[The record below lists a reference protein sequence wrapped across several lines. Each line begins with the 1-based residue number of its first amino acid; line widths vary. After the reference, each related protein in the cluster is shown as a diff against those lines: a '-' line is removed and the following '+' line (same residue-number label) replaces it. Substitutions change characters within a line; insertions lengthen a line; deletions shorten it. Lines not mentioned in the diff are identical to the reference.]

1 MKISPFSLNITFNE
15 DLLNNAF
22 EDLIDIINPEINF
35 NFENFTYF
43 NIMNKIKNIPINQFS
58 NYLKRFIELIEKE
71 NLNSELID
79 KFFQDNINKYLPN
92 QEEINGYIGNFNK
105 KMKKDGLGFLSEKFS
120 EKEEIN
126 MFGNFSNDTF
136 IDGTI
141 LLNKQILKVGNFDE
155 GFKGIIIE
163 DLNVKKYKIGKEIN
177 NKFYGIEL
185 KKNSINYSVYIKTN
199 NYIFTSE
206 NIDLISFHIK
216 KIKDT
221 IFNYSSFFIEKDK
234 YFYALNSQKIKCL
247 YKIISENDSIISY
260 EKDITQDENF
270 SEDTIIK
277 ILYNNNNIFIGTLLI
292 DKINYNEGEYIIRNK
307 NKSQKIMRYV
317 GKWENGKF
325 INGKIYEKNKLIFE
339 GDFNNNEACKGKC
352 YFDLVTYEGEIKN
365 FQLEGKGK
373 LMYKSGIIFE
383 GNFMNG
389 RPNGEGILTKNGK
402 EYKINF
408 I

>member
-1 MKISPFSLNITFNE
+1 MKISPFSLNVTFNE

-260 EKDITQDENF
+260 EKDITQDEKF

-277 ILYNNNNIFIGTLLI
+277 IL
-292 DKINYNEGEYIIRNK
+292 
-307 NKSQKIMRYV
+307 
-317 GKWENGKF
+317 
-325 INGKIYEKNKLIFE
+325 
-339 GDFNNNEACKGKC
+339 
-352 YFDLVTYEGEIKN
+352 
-365 FQLEGKGK
+365 
-373 LMYKSGIIFE
+373 
-383 GNFMNG
+383 
-389 RPNGEGILTKNGK
+389 
-402 EYKINF
+402 
-408 I
+408 

>member
-260 EKDITQDENF
+260 EKDITQDEKF

-373 LMYKSGIIFE
+373 LMYKNGIIFE